1 MTQTDIWSENF
12 ISDISDEDMD
22 TFKSLVI
29 KDIKGILL
37 EDEFNVLS
45 SNLELWNYNLQVLR
59 RDMELQLSCQKT
71 KVKLQKANSHSMNEE
86 ELESLKTFVDEQD
99 KWRMSA
105 LKFLSNIE
113 RRSLYVKLLI
123 SELKQS
129 PLS

>member
-29 KDIKGILL
+29 KDIKGVLL